1 MVIAL
6 SKLDGSTMY
15 VNEDHV
21 ERVEEGVTS
30 AVYLSN
36 GTYLIV
42 RDDVDTINERI
53 RAEKVSVLARA
64 MTAVQEGSRVA
75 PLRSVPS
82 VSPPQRDDGT

>member
-15 VNEDHV
+15 INEDHV
-21 ERVEEGVTS
+21 ERVEGGLNS

-53 RAEKVSVLARA
+53 RAERSSILARA
-64 MTAVQEGSRVA
+64 MIAVQEGTRVA
-75 PLRSVPS
+75 PLRAVPS
-82 VSPPQRDDGT
+82 ASPPDRGDGA

>member
-1 MVIAL
+1 MMIAL

-21 ERVEEGVTS
+21 ERVEAGVTS

-42 RDDVDTINERI
+42 RDDVETINERI
-53 RAEKVSVLARA
+53 RAEKTSVLSRA
-64 MTAVQEGSRVA
+64 MVSAQTTARVA
-75 PLRSVPS
+75 PLRSVPAAS
-82 VSPPQRDDGT
+82 SMVRGEGT